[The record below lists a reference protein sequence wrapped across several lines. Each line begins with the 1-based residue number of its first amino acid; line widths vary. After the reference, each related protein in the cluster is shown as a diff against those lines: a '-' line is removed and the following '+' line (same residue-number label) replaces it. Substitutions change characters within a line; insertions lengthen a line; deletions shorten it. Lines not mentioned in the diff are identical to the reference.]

1 MAICK
6 SCGASVRIGQKC
18 GYCGK
23 IAEPW
28 EYPERRPDIPEIRST
43 AEFYM
48 AMSEIVN
55 GYMGKMYTEDNIKRL
70 ESDLND
76 LIYYTDAKFVPHD
89 IRVSSVNAGDILLDV
104 MH

>member
-28 EYPERRPDIPEIRST
+28 EYPDRPDIPQVRST

-48 AMSEIVN
+48 AVSEIVN
-55 GYMGKMYTEDNIKRL
+55 RYMGKPYTEDNIKHL
-70 ESDLND
+70 QSDLNN
-76 LIYYTDAKFVPHD
+76 LIYYTDASFVPHD
-89 IRVSSVNAGDILLDV
+89 IRVSSVNAGDILLDA